1 MGVKVRLLPTLK
13 GSDYIRSVKV
23 GIQGDLFK
31 YIDRIEGRELVRLDF
46 ERGTKIFIAD
56 FVMKHDK
63 GFDDVKWPKGTEIL
77 NTLRVDGNRYTVLMK
92 VKLPGSKMA
101 SLFKIFDLNVIYDPP
116 YLATED
122 LVKLSAI
129 GENESLKKLIR
140 ILGMLGKVENI
151 SFTKATFTEHD
162 LLNVLTNK
170 QKGIIIEAKNKGY
183 YEYPRKITTLEL
195 SSKLGI
201 SKATTV
207 EHLRKAEMRLMNSL
221 LEGY

>member
-1 MGVKVRLLPTLK
+1 
-13 GSDYIRSVKV
+13 
-23 GIQGDLFK
+23 
-31 YIDRIEGRELVRLDF
+31 
-46 ERGTKIFIAD
+46 
-56 FVMKHDK
+56 
-63 GFDDVKWPKGTEIL
+63 
-77 NTLRVDGNRYTVLMK
+77 
-92 VKLPGSKMA
+92 
-101 SLFKIFDLNVIYDPP
+101 
-116 YLATED
+116 
-122 LVKLSAI
+122 
-129 GENESLKKLIR
+129 
-140 ILGMLGKVENI
+140 MLGKVESI

-170 QKGIIIEAKNKGY
+170 QKGIIIEAKNRGY